1 MNCIDIIADYGLRS
15 IGFGERLL
23 PRSDFTICHQ
33 FTLIGSGM
41 LWNIYFGTVALAS
54 GFILATLLALG
65 KASEKFYIRKVSE
78 WFIFIFRGSP
88 LFIQFFF
95 AYFLFLSLKQ
105 SFTFLSPL
113 TSAWAGALFVLF
125 CNTAAYSGEI
135 F

>member
-1 MNCIDIIADYGLRS
+1 MSCIDIIADYGLRS

-41 LWNIYFGTVALAS
+41 IWNIYFGTVALAS

-65 KASEKFYIRKVSE
+65 KASKNFYFRKLSG

-88 LFIQFFF
+88 LFI
-95 AYFLFLSLKQ
+95 
-105 SFTFLSPL
+105 
-113 TSAWAGALFVLF
+113 
-125 CNTAAYSGEI
+125 
-135 F
+135 